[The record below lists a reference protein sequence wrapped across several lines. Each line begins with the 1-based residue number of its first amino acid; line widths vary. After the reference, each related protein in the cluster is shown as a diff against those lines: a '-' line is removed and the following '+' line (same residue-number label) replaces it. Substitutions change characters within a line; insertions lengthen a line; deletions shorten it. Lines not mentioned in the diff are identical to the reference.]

1 MTMRIVVGIT
11 GASGA
16 LFGVEFLRRCPAEK
30 FLILTKWGRYV
41 LKEETGLTEHHLAEH
56 VKRSFSDDDLSAPF
70 ASGSNPFDAL
80 VILPCS
86 ISTMAKIA
94 CGLGDTLLT
103 RTAQVALK
111 ERRKLIVCLRE
122 TPLSTI
128 SLEQAYKLSQAG
140 AIVMPISPPFYHR
153 PQTIDEMVEQFT
165 GKVLSLLG
173 FETALA
179 WKPEA
184 LE

>member
-1 MTMRIVVGIT
+1 MRTIIGLT
-11 GASGA
+11 GASGSA
-16 LFGVEFLRRCPAEK
+16 FGVELLRRCPGEK

-56 VKRSFSDDDLSAPF
+56 VKRGFSDDDLAAPF

-86 ISTMAKIA
+86 ITTMAKIA
-94 CGLGDTLLT
+94 CGIGDTLLT

-111 ERRKLIVCLRE
+111 ERRKMVLVVRE

-128 SLEQAYKLSQAG
+128 ALEQAHRLSQAG
-140 AIVMPISPPFYHR
+140 VIIMPLAPPLYHR
-153 PQTIDEMVEQFT
+153 PHTIDEMVSQFAD
-165 GKVLSLLG
+165 KVLGVLG
-173 FETALA
+173 YETQLA

>member
-1 MTMRIVVGIT
+1 MRIVVGMT

-16 LFGVEFLRRCPAEK
+16 MFGVEFLRRCPGEK

-70 ASGSNPFDAL
+70 SSGSTPFDAL

-86 ISTMAKIA
+86 VSTMAKIA

-103 RTAQVALK
+103 RAAQVALK
-111 ERRKLIVCLRE
+111 ERRKLIIGLRE

-140 AIVMPISPPFYHR
+140 AIIMPISPPFYHR
-153 PQTIDEMVEQFT
+153 PQTIEQMVGQFT
-165 GKVLSLLG
+165 DKALSFLG
-173 FETALA
+173 VEGAIA

>member
-1 MTMRIVVGIT
+1 MRVIVGIT

-16 LFGVEFLRRCPAEK
+16 LFGVDFIRRCPAEK

-41 LKEETGLTEHHLAEH
+41 LKEETGLTEHHLEEH
-56 VKRSFSDDDLSAPF
+56 VKRSFADEDLAAPF
-70 ASGSNPFDAL
+70 SSGSNLFDAL

-86 ISTMAKIA
+86 VSTMAKIA
-94 CGLGDTLLT
+94 CGLADTLLT

-111 ERRKLIVCLRE
+111 ERRRLIIGLRE

-128 SLEQAYKLSQAG
+128 ALEQAHKLSVAG
-140 AIVMPISPPFYHR
+140 AIVLPISPPFYYH
-153 PQTIDEMVEQFT
+153 PQTIEQMVEQFT
-165 GKVLSLLG
+165 EKLLSLLG
-173 FETALA
+173 FETQLA

-184 LE
+184 LD

>member
-1 MTMRIVVGIT
+1 MRIIVGMT

-16 LFGVEFLRRCPAEK
+16 VFGVEFLRRCPAEK

-41 LKEETGLTEHHLAEH
+41 LKEETGLTEHHLAEY
-56 VKRSFSDDDLSAPF
+56 VKRTFSDEDLSAPF

-86 ISTMAKIA
+86 ASTMSKIA
-94 CGLGDTLLT
+94 CGIADTLLT
-103 RTAQVALK
+103 RAAAVALK
-111 ERRKLIVCLRE
+111 ERRKLIIGLRE

-128 SLEQAYKLSQAG
+128 HLEQAHKLSLAG
-140 AIVMPISPPFYHR
+140 AIVMPVSPPFYQH
-153 PQTIDEMVEQFT
+153 PQSIEQMAQQFAD
-165 GKVLSLLG
+165 KVLGLLG
-173 FETALA
+173 VETTLA
-179 WKPEA
+179 WKPEL

>member
-1 MTMRIVVGIT
+1 MRIVVGMT

-16 LFGVEFLRRCPAEK
+16 IFGVEFLRKCQAEK

-56 VKRSFSDDDLSAPF
+56 VKRTFSDEDLSAPF

-80 VILPCS
+80 VIIPCS
-86 ISTMAKIA
+86 ITTMAKIA

-103 RTAQVALK
+103 RAAQVALK
-111 ERRKLIVCLRE
+111 ERRKIILAVRE

-128 SLEQAYKLSQAG
+128 ALEQAHKLSQAG
-140 AIVMPISPPFYHR
+140 AIVMPLSPPFYHR
-153 PQTIDEMVEQFT
+153 PQTIEQMVEQFT
-165 GKVLSLLG
+165 DKVLSLLG
-173 FETALA
+173 FETQLA

>member
-1 MTMRIVVGIT
+1 MRIIVGMT

-16 LFGVEFLRRCPAEK
+16 IFGVDFLRRCPGEK
-30 FLILTKWGRYV
+30 YLILTRWGRYV

-56 VKRSFSDDDLSAPF
+56 VKKSFSDEDLAAPF
-70 ASGSNPFDAL
+70 SSGSNPFDAL

-111 ERRKLIVCLRE
+111 ERRRLIIGLRE

-128 SLEQAYKLSQAG
+128 ALEQAHRLSLAG

-153 PQTIDEMVEQFT
+153 PQTIEEMVEQFN

>member
-1 MTMRIVVGIT
+1 MRIIIGLT

-16 LFGVEFLRRCPAEK
+16 VFGVDFLRRCPGEK
-30 FLILTKWGRYV
+30 YLILTKWGRYV

-56 VKRSFSDDDLSAPF
+56 VKKSFADEDLAAPF
-70 ASGSNPFDAL
+70 ASGSTPFDAL

-86 ISTMAKIA
+86 VSTMAKIA

-103 RTAQVALK
+103 RVAGVALK
-111 ERRKLIVCLRE
+111 ERRKLIIGLRE
-122 TPLSTI
+122 TPLSAI
-128 SLEQAYKLSQAG
+128 HLEQAAKLSQAG
-140 AIVMPISPPFYHR
+140 AIVMPISPPFYHQ
-153 PQTIDEMVEQFT
+153 PQTIEEMVSQFND
-165 GKVLSLLG
+165 KVLSLLG
-173 FETALA
+173 CETSLA

>member
-1 MTMRIVVGIT
+1 MRIVIGMT

-16 LFGVEFLRRCPAEK
+16 AFGVEFLRRCQAEK
-30 FLILTKWGRYV
+30 FLILTKWGRVV

-56 VKRSFSDDDLSAPF
+56 VKRTFNDEDLSAPF
-70 ASGSNPFDAL
+70 SSGSTPFDAL

-86 ISTMAKIA
+86 ASTMAKIA
-94 CGLGDTLLT
+94 CGLADTLLT
-103 RTAQVALK
+103 RAAAVALK
-111 ERRKLIVCLRE
+111 ERRKLILCLRE

-128 SLEQAYKLSQAG
+128 ALEQAHKLSQAG
-140 AIVMPISPPFYHR
+140 AIVMPVSPQFYHR
-153 PQTIDEMVEQFT
+153 PQTVEEMAGHFT
-165 GKVLSLLG
+165 DRVLSLLG
-173 FETALA
+173 VEGAVA

>member
-1 MTMRIVVGIT
+1 MRTLIGMT

-16 LFGVEFLRRCPAEK
+16 KFGVEFLRRCPGEK
-30 FLILTKWGRYV
+30 YLILTKWGRYV

-56 VKRSFSDDDLSAPF
+56 VKKSFSEDDLSAPF
-70 ASGSNPFDAL
+70 ASGSTPFDAL

-86 ISTMAKIA
+86 VTTMAKIA
-94 CGLGDTLLT
+94 SGIGDTLLT
-103 RTAQVALK
+103 RAAEVALK
-111 ERRKLIVCLRE
+111 ERRKLILCVRE

-128 SLEQAYKLSQAG
+128 ALEQAHRLSQAG
-140 AIVMPISPPFYHR
+140 AVIMPLAPPFYHK
-153 PQTIDEMVEQFT
+153 PQTIEEMVSQFAD
-165 GKVLSLLG
+165 KVLGLLG
-173 FETALA
+173 VETALA

>member
-1 MTMRIVVGIT
+1 MRLVVGIT

-56 VKRSFSDDDLSAPF
+56 VKKSFSDEDLSAPF
-70 ASGSNPFDAL
+70 ASGSTPFDAL

-103 RTAQVALK
+103 RAAQVALK
-111 ERRKLIVCLRE
+111 ERRKLIIGLRE

-128 SLEQAYKLSQAG
+128 SLEQAHKLSLAG

-153 PQTIDEMVEQFT
+153 PQTIEEMVGQFT
-165 GKVLSLLG
+165 DKVISLLG

>member
-1 MTMRIVVGIT
+1 MRVVVGVT

-16 LFGVEFLRRCPAEK
+16 MFGVDFLRRCSAEEK
-30 FLILTKWGRYV
+30 YLILTKWGRYV

-56 VKRSFSDDDLSAPF
+56 VKRSFSDEDLAAPF
-70 ASGSNPFDAL
+70 SSGSNPFDAL
-80 VILPCS
+80 VIIPCS
-86 ISTMAKIA
+86 VSTMAKIA
-94 CGLGDTLLT
+94 CGIGDTLLT

-111 ERRKLIVCLRE
+111 ERRKMILCLRE

-128 SLEQAYKLSQAG
+128 ALEQAHKLSQDG
-140 AIVMPISPPFYHR
+140 VMIVPISPPFYHR
-153 PQTIDEMVEQFT
+153 PQTIEQMMEQFT
-165 GKVLSLLG
+165 DKLLGLLG
-173 FETALA
+173 FTTSLA

>member
-1 MTMRIVVGIT
+1 MRIVVGMT

-16 LFGVEFLRRCPAEK
+16 IFGVEFLRRCQAEK
-30 FLILTKWGRYV
+30 YLILTKWGRYV

-56 VKRSFSDDDLSAPF
+56 VKKSFSDDDLSAPF
-70 ASGSNPFDAL
+70 SSGSTPFDAL

-86 ISTMAKIA
+86 ASTMAKLAVGIA
-94 CGLGDTLLT
+94 DTLLT
-103 RTAQVALK
+103 RTAMVALK

-122 TPLSTI
+122 TPLSAI
-128 SLEQAYKLSQAG
+128 HLEQAMKLSQAG
-140 AIVMPISPPFYHR
+140 AIVMPSCPPFYQR
-153 PQTIDEMVEQFT
+153 PQTIEEMVGQFT
-165 GKVLSLLG
+165 DKVLSLLG
-173 FETALA
+173 FETSLA

>member
-1 MTMRIVVGIT
+1 MRVIVGMT

-16 LFGVEFLRRCPAEK
+16 VFGVEFLRRCQAEK

-56 VKRSFSDDDLSAPF
+56 VKRTFSDEDLAAPF

-80 VILPCS
+80 VIIPCS
-86 ISTMAKIA
+86 MTTMAKIA

-111 ERRKLIVCLRE
+111 ERRKIILAVRE

-128 SLEQAYKLSQAG
+128 ALEQAHKLSQAG
-140 AIVMPISPPFYHR
+140 AIVMPLSPPFYHH
-153 PQTIDEMVEQFT
+153 PQTIEQMVEQFT
-165 GKVLSLLG
+165 DKILGLLG
-173 FETALA
+173 FETQLA

>member
-1 MTMRIVVGIT
+1 MRIVVGMT
-11 GASGA
+11 GASGSI
-16 LFGVEFLRRCPAEK
+16 FGVDFLRRCQAEK
-30 FLILTKWGRYV
+30 YLILTKWGRYV

-86 ISTMAKIA
+86 ASTMAKVA
-94 CGLGDTLLT
+94 CGIADTLLT
-103 RTAQVALK
+103 RTAMVALK
-111 ERRKLIVCLRE
+111 ERRTLIIGLRE
-122 TPLSTI
+122 TPLSSI
-128 SLEQAYKLSQAG
+128 MLEQAHKLSLAG

-153 PQTIDEMVEQFT
+153 PQTLDEMVEQFT

-173 FETALA
+173 EDAARA

>member
-1 MTMRIVVGIT
+1 MRIVVGIT
-11 GASGA
+11 GASGST
-16 LFGVEFLRRCPAEK
+16 FGVEFLRRCPAEK

-56 VKRSFSDDDLSAPF
+56 VKRMFPDEDLSGPL

-80 VILPCS
+80 VIVPCS
-86 ISTMAKIA
+86 ITTMAKIA

-111 ERRKLIVCLRE
+111 ERRKIVLAIRE

-128 SLEQAYKLSQAG
+128 ALDQAHTLSQAG
-140 AIVMPISPPFYHR
+140 VIIMPISPPFYHR
-153 PQTIDEMVEQFT
+153 PQTIEQMVEQFT
-165 GKVLSLLG
+165 EKLLSLLG
-173 FETALA
+173 FETSLA

>member
-1 MTMRIVVGIT
+1 MRSIVGMT
-11 GASGA
+11 GASGSI
-16 LFGVEFLRRCPAEK
+16 FGVEFLRRCPGEK

-56 VKRSFSDDDLSAPF
+56 VKKSFPDEDLSGPL
-70 ASGSNPFDAL
+70 ASGSTPFDAL

-111 ERRKLIVCLRE
+111 ERRRLIIGLRE

-128 SLEQAYKLSQAG
+128 SLEQAHRLSQAG
-140 AIVMPISPPFYHR
+140 AIVMPVCPLLYHR
-153 PQTIDEMVEQFT
+153 PQTIDEMVGQFT

-173 FETALA
+173 VEGAPA
-179 WKPEA
+179 WRPEA

>member
-1 MTMRIVVGIT
+1 MRIVVGIT

-16 LFGVEFLRRCPAEK
+16 IFGVEFLRRCPGDK

-56 VKRSFSDDDLSAPF
+56 VKKSFSDEDLSAPF
-70 ASGSNPFDAL
+70 SSGSNPFDAL
-80 VILPCS
+80 IILPCS
-86 ISTMAKIA
+86 ASTMAKIA
-94 CGLGDTLLT
+94 CGLADTLLT
-103 RTAQVALK
+103 RAAAVALK
-111 ERRKLIVCLRE
+111 ERRKLVIGLRE

-128 SLEQAYKLSQAG
+128 HLEQACKLSRAG

-153 PQTIDEMVEQFT
+153 PQTIEEMVGQFT
-165 GKVLSLLG
+165 DKVLSLLG
-173 FETALA
+173 VEGALA

>member
-1 MTMRIVVGIT
+1 MRIVVGMT

-16 LFGVEFLRRCPAEK
+16 MFGVEFLRRCQAEK
-30 FLILTKWGRYV
+30 YLILTKWGRYV

-56 VKRSFSDDDLSAPF
+56 VKKTFSDEDLSAPF
-70 ASGSNPFDAL
+70 SSGSTPFDAL

-86 ISTMAKIA
+86 VSTMAKIA
-94 CGLGDTLLT
+94 CGLADTLLT
-103 RTAQVALK
+103 RAAGVALK
-111 ERRKLIVCLRE
+111 ERRNVILGLRE

-128 SLEQAYKLSQAG
+128 HLEQAYKLSQAG
-140 AIVMPISPPFYHR
+140 AIVMPLSPGFYHK
-153 PQTIDEMVEQFT
+153 PQTIEELAGQFADR
-165 GKVLSLLG
+165 VLGLLG
-173 FETALA
+173 FEPALS

>member
-1 MTMRIVVGIT
+1 MRIAVGLT
-11 GASGA
+11 GASGSI
-16 LFGVEFLRRCPAEK
+16 FGVEFLRRCSAEK
-30 FLILTKWGRYV
+30 YLILTKWGRYV

-56 VKRSFSDDDLSAPF
+56 VKKSFSDDDLSAPF
-70 ASGSNPFDAL
+70 ASGSTPFDAL

-103 RTAQVALK
+103 RAAQVALK
-111 ERRKLIVCLRE
+111 ERRKLIIGLRE

-128 SLEQAYKLSQAG
+128 ALEQAYKLSLAG

-153 PQTIDEMVEQFT
+153 PQTIDEMVGQFT
-165 GKVLSLLG
+165 DKVLSLLG
-173 FETALA
+173 FDTALA

>member
-1 MTMRIVVGIT
+1 MRVVIGMT

-16 LFGVEFLRRCPAEK
+16 MFGVDFLRRCDAEK
-30 FLILTKWGRYV
+30 YLILTKWGRYV

-56 VKRSFSDDDLSAPF
+56 VKRTFSDEDLAAPF
-70 ASGSNPFDAL
+70 SSGSNSFDAL

-111 ERRKLIVCLRE
+111 ERRKLILCVRE
-122 TPLSTI
+122 TPLSAI
-128 SLEQAYKLSQAG
+128 SLEQAHKLSLAG
-140 AIVMPISPPFYHR
+140 AIVMPLSPPFYHQPR
-153 PQTIDEMVEQFT
+153 SLEDLAEHFSA
-165 GKVLSLLG
+165 KVLGLLG
-173 FETALA
+173 QETALA

>member
-1 MTMRIVVGIT
+1 MRIIIGMT

-16 LFGVEFLRRCPAEK
+16 IFGVDFLRRCPAEK
-30 FLILTKWGRYV
+30 YLILTKWGRYV

-56 VKRSFSDDDLSAPF
+56 VKKSFNDEDLAAPF
-70 ASGSNPFDAL
+70 SSGSNPFDAL

-103 RTAQVALK
+103 RAAQVALK
-111 ERRKLIVCLRE
+111 ERRKLIICLRE
-122 TPLSTI
+122 TPLSAI
-128 SLEQAYKLSQAG
+128 SLEQAHRLSLAG
-140 AIVMPISPPFYHR
+140 AIVMPISPPFYHK
-153 PQTIDEMVEQFT
+153 PQTLEEMVEQFNS
-165 GKVLSLLG
+165 KVLGLLG
-173 FETALA
+173 LETTLA

>member
-1 MTMRIVVGIT
+1 MRIIVGIT

-16 LFGVEFLRRCPAEK
+16 MFGVDFVRRCPAEK

-41 LKEETGLTEHHLAEH
+41 LKEETGLTEPHLAEH
-56 VKRSFSDDDLSAPF
+56 VKRSFADEDLAAPF
-70 ASGSNPFDAL
+70 SSGSNPFDAL

-86 ISTMAKIA
+86 VSTMAKIA
-94 CGLGDTLLT
+94 CGLADTLLT

-111 ERRKLIVCLRE
+111 ERRRLIIGLRE

-128 SLEQAYKLSQAG
+128 HLEQAYKLSQAG

-153 PQTIDEMVEQFT
+153 PQTIEQMVEQFT
-165 GKVLSLLG
+165 DKLLSLLG
-173 FETALA
+173 FETQLA

-184 LE
+184 LD